1 MRGRKGATLV
11 ELMLAGA
18 ILALV
23 VTSLFEG
30 VLVANRIAHE
40 NAELLA
46 AQAIAAD
53 AVWWRFNER
62 YDGKSGLDV
71 ETLEYELFQ
80 DNTPFKCPP
89 VLCRYN
95 RRPCLLINV
104 SAIAEAGWDAE
115 MRVITADV
123 EWGPAGRRRKLS
135 DSGHEVRVC
144 RGTFGRVP

>member
-30 VLVANRIAHE
+30 ILVANRIAHE

-53 AVWWRFNER
+53 AAWWRFNEK
-62 YDGKSGLDV
+62 YDGKGGLEVVVPMEWRDLSRTAAPLQIPTAATMGFPTLPLTFHVCIPTYLVFHKDNVLDHGSGFRPYHL
-71 ETLEYELFQ
+71 
-80 DNTPFKCPP
+80 NPFPP
-89 VLCRYN
+89 QQ
-95 RRPCLLINV
+95 PH
-104 SAIAEAGWDAE
+104 S
-115 MRVITADV
+115 
-123 EWGPAGRRRKLS
+123 RKHVY
-135 DSGHEVRVC
+135 G
-144 RGTFGRVP
+144 

>member
-53 AVWWRFNER
+53 AAWWRFNER
-62 YDGKSGLDV
+62 YDGKGGLEV
-71 ETLEYELFQ
+71 VVPMAWQ
-80 DNTPFKCPP
+80 DLSRTAAPLLSRYDQTPRLG
-89 VLCRYN
+89 VG
-95 RRPCLLINV
+95 V

-123 EWGPAGRRRKLS
+123 EWGPTGRRRKLS

>member
-1 MRGRKGATLV
+1 MRCRKGATLV

-62 YDGKSGLDV
+62 YDGKSGLD
-71 ETLEYELFQ
+71 
-80 DNTPFKCPP
+80 P
-89 VLCRYN
+89 VPMEWRNLSRDPDAAPLLSRYDQAP
-95 RRPCLLINV
+95 RLGIGV

>member
-62 YDGKSGLDV
+62 YDGKSGLD
-71 ETLEYELFQ
+71 
-80 DNTPFKCPP
+80 P
-89 VLCRYN
+89 VLMEWRALSRKSAPLLSRYDQAP
-95 RRPCLLINV
+95 RLGVGV
-104 SAIAEAGWDAE
+104 SAIAETGWDAE

-123 EWGPAGRRRKLS
+123 EWGPTGRRRKLS